1 MQTYKITFHGYAI
14 VTAENEDEAV
24 QLFLNDE
31 QDTQEID
38 WDTITE
44 L

>member
-1 MQTYKITFHGYAI
+1 MQTYKILFHGYAI
-14 VTAENEDEAV
+14 VTAESEDEAV

-38 WDTITE
+38 WDE
-44 L
+44 VKEV

>member
-1 MQTYKITFHGYAI
+1 MQTYKVLFHGYAI
-14 VTAENEDEAV
+14 VTAENEYESV

-31 QDTQEID
+31 QDAQEID